1 MRPNIN
7 KDLLPI
13 KAHYFLFNAGTAPV
27 VPFMPTL
34 AKQLGYSSIV
44 VGTMYTILAVIGMLT
59 KPLVGFLSDRI
70 LIACFIAFSISRY
83 QRHRMLFISCEIL
96 TGLAFFL
103 ITFTPGVQ
111 KPLPVV
117 ELHHDSITTVRYCS
131 SDNCISTNLKNY
143 FILIAC
149 FIAFS
154 ISRYQRHR
162 MLFISCEILTGLA
175 FFLITFTPGV
185 QKPLPVVELHHDSIT
200 TVRYC
205 SSDNC
210 ISTNLKNYFQNQ
222 TLTCKLHCQIEPYM
236 WNDVCKQ
243 CFHINPENCNRSSEY
258 VDLTRDI
265 NMNDIGIEQLTDG
278 ETCMIFTVIPSDD
291 DLEAAESQDCLD
303 NSTYF
308 NTTCELNCN
317 NEYLHSQLAQ
327 SPVINNSDAVS
338 LYQFWWFFGML
349 IISWIGMAAVQRLYG
364 SVGWGIF
371 SILAG
376 ILVDAMSNDGEKD
389 YTAVFWMTAIIMAL
403 DVLASLKL
411 KHTQTHL
418 SPNILKDV
426 GQMFL
431 SMRCV
436 IFFIWC
442 VFIGLGTA
450 LIWNFLFWHLEN
462 LSSCQDS
469 MKTLQGFVMA
479 IQCFCGELPFFF
491 SSGWILKKIG
501 HINAMSLVLFGF
513 GVRFILYSMLQDP
526 WYVLPIELLNGVT
539 FGLFYATMAS
549 YASIVAPPGTETTMQ
564 GLVGAI
570 FEGIGVST
578 GSFVGG
584 LLFDSVG
591 GGHTFEIFGVS
602 FFIAFIVHFCIQKYL
617 QRHQSA
623 DTNGKQTP
631 EQNSKDSINHINNSN
646 SATQLTKDIA
656 PTDTADKIQ
665 NA

>member
-59 KPLVGFLSDRI
+59 KPLVGFLSDR
-70 LIACFIAFSISRY
+70 Y

-117 ELHHDSITTVRYCS
+117 ELHHESTTTVRYCS
-131 SDNCISTNLKNY
+131 SDNCISTNLKN
-143 FILIAC
+143 
-149 FIAFS
+149 
-154 ISRYQRHR
+154 H
-162 MLFISCEILTGLA
+162 
-175 FFLITFTPGV
+175 
-185 QKPLPVVELHHDSIT
+185 
-200 TVRYC
+200 
-205 SSDNC
+205 
-210 ISTNLKNYFQNQ
+210 FQNQ
-222 TLTCKLHCQIEPYM
+222 TLTCKLHCQIEPFI
-236 WNDVCKQ
+236 WNDMCKE
-243 CFHINPENCNRSSEY
+243 CFQIKPENCNRSSEY
-258 VDLTRDI
+258 VDLIRDI
-265 NMNDIGIEQLTDG
+265 NMNDIGMDQLTDG
-278 ETCMIFTVIPSDD
+278 KTCMIFTVIQPAD
-291 DLEAAESQDCLD
+291 DLEALESTDCLD

-317 NEYLHSQLAQ
+317 NEYLHSQLAE
-327 SPVINNSDAVS
+327 SPVISNSDAVS

-349 IISWIGMAAVQRLYG
+349 TISWIGMAAVVSIGDAICFAILGERGHLYGKQRLYG

-376 ILVDAMSNDGEKD
+376 ILVDSMSTDTEKD

-403 DVLASLKL
+403 DVLASIKL

-623 DTNGKQTP
+623 DTDGKQSS
-631 EQNSKDSINHINNSN
+631 EQNSKDSINHINNPN
-646 SATQLTKDIA
+646 SATRLTKDIA
-656 PTDTADKIQ
+656 PTDTVDKIQ
-665 NA
+665 NDDNNSNKIFTSLPNKC

>member
-59 KPLVGFLSDRI
+59 KPLVGFLSDR
-70 LIACFIAFSISRY
+70 Y

-111 KPLPVV
+111 KPLPIV
-117 ELHHDSITTVRYCS
+117 ELHHESTTTVRYCS
-131 SDNCISTNLKNY
+131 SDNCISTNLKN
-143 FILIAC
+143 
-149 FIAFS
+149 
-154 ISRYQRHR
+154 H
-162 MLFISCEILTGLA
+162 
-175 FFLITFTPGV
+175 
-185 QKPLPVVELHHDSIT
+185 
-200 TVRYC
+200 
-205 SSDNC
+205 
-210 ISTNLKNYFQNQ
+210 FQNQ
-222 TLTCKLHCQIEPYM
+222 TLTCKLHCQIEPFI
-236 WNDVCKQ
+236 WNDMCKE
-243 CFHINPENCNRSSEY
+243 CFQIKPENCNRSSEY
-258 VDLTRDI
+258 VDLIRDI
-265 NMNDIGIEQLTDG
+265 NMNDIVMDQLTDG
-278 ETCMIFTVIPSDD
+278 KTCMIFTVIQPAD
-291 DLEAAESQDCLD
+291 DLEALESTDCLD

-317 NEYLHSQLAQ
+317 NEYLHSQLAE
-327 SPVINNSDAVS
+327 SPVISNSDAVS

-349 IISWIGMAAVQRLYG
+349 TISWIGMAAVVSIGDAICFAILGERGHLYGKQRLYG

-376 ILVDAMSNDGEKD
+376 ILVDSMSTDTEKD

-403 DVLASLKL
+403 DVLASIKL

-623 DTNGKQTP
+623 DTDGKQSS
-631 EQNSKDSINHINNSN
+631 EQNSKDSINHINNPN
-646 SATQLTKDIA
+646 SATRLTKDIA
-656 PTDTADKIQ
+656 PTDTALLNI
-665 NA
+665 